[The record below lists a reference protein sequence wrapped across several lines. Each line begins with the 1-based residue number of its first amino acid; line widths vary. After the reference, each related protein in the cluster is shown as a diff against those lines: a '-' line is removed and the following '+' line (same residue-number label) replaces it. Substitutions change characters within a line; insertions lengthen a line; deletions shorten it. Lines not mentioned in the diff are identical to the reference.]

1 MTSLCFAEIAD
12 WCCSVSYWTLL
23 TKPIKFRRR
32 CIYICPNGPWV
43 QFDWKR
49 GTTFQRV
56 ILRTLIFVIVPSLR
70 SRHYGIIYFASA
82 AVAVDP
88 SNMTA
93 SSSAS
98 WSRFR
103 PPSNFVNGHVSIM
116 WFMVCRRPQ
125 LQEGDWVRPNLC
137 KLARHRPWPVRKW
150 LIRDRVWWGRSK
162 PGHIRSPFFV
172 SVMLNSRYQV

>member
-12 WCCSVSYWTLL
+12 WCCSVSYWTLQ

-103 PPSNFVNGHVSIM
+103 PPSNFVNGHVSTM
-116 WFMVCRRPQ
+116 CVHG
-125 LQEGDWVRPNLC
+125 LS
-137 KLARHRPWPVRKW
+137 LATITGRW
-150 LIRDRVWWGRSK
+150 LGK
-162 PGHIRSPFFV
+162 TPFVQASTTCFL
-172 SVMLNSRYQV
+172 SGNG